1 MPRQRRARRRAPC
14 RLAQSAID
22 AHAAHMPQQRFA
34 SENRIERRQSG
45 DSRGD
50 AKRRQNDSPLPPP
63 APPPTIPKPRH
74 HAASEPKGPPMPT
87 PTPRTPH
94 QPQPVRAALAAFI
107 GTTVE
112 FYDYY
117 TYATAAALVLGD
129 VFFPSGNRFVSTMAS
144 FATFFVGFVARPLS
158 GAVFGHL
165 GDRIGRKKMLVLTM
179 FLMGIATTGI
189 GLLPGYATIGVWAPA
204 LLVLLRILQGIA
216 VGGEWGGAVLMAS
229 EHASAARRT
238 FFASFPQ
245 MGSPAGLI
253 LSLLAFRCVTS
264 LDHGSFVAWGWRL
277 PFLASF
283 VLLLIGLAVRLG
295 VNESPEFE
303 RMRDSRAVARFPV
316 AEALRTAW
324 YPIVLASAATTIGS
338 AGFFFTNTFMISYVT
353 TYLGMSKSLI
363 LDCLFAVTIIQ
374 LLSQPVS
381 ALIAQRVGETRF
393 LTCAAL
399 LSMLTPYPMFVLVR
413 THDPAAIV
421 AGIAFA
427 VVTLSAVYAVIAGF
441 MTAAFP
447 TRVRYSGI
455 SIAYQLCALVA
466 GGTTPLVGTMI
477 AQRFRGEWLPLAL
490 FFSLLSFVS
499 LVGIVGLG
507 RYRRKPGATAPH
519 ALAAN
524 S

>member
-1 MPRQRRARRRAPC
+1 MSQ
-14 RLAQSAID
+14 
-22 AHAAHMPQQRFA
+22 
-34 SENRIERRQSG
+34 
-45 DSRGD
+45 
-50 AKRRQNDSPLPPP
+50 
-63 APPPTIPKPRH
+63 
-74 HAASEPKGPPMPT
+74 PT
-87 PTPRTPH
+87 PTTH
-94 QPQPVRAALAAFI
+94 QPVRAATAAFI
-107 GTTVE
+107 GTAVE

-129 VFFPSGNRFVSTMAS
+129 VFFPSSNHYLSTMAS
-144 FATFFVGFVARPLS
+144 FGTFFVGFVARPLS

-189 GLLPGYATIGVWAPA
+189 GLLPGYATIGIWAPI

-229 EHASAARRT
+229 EHAPAGRKT

-253 LSLLAFRCVTS
+253 LSLLSFRFVTS
-264 LDHGSFVAWGWRL
+264 LDHESFVSWGWRL

-283 VLLLIGLAVRLG
+283 VLLLIGMAIRLG
-295 VNESPEFE
+295 VKESPEFE
-303 RMRDSRAVARFPV
+303 RVRDTNAVAKYPV
-316 AEALRTAW
+316 AEVLRTAW
-324 YPIVLASAATTIGS
+324 VPILLAAAATTIGS

-353 TYLGMSKSLI
+353 TYLGMSKSFI
-363 LDCLFAVTIIQ
+363 LDCLFVVTVIQ

-381 ALIAQRVGETRF
+381 ALLAQRFGETRF

-399 LSMLTPYPMFVLVR
+399 LSMATPYPMFLLVQ
-413 THDPAAIV
+413 TQNPVAIV
-421 AGIAFA
+421 AGISFA

-441 MTAAFP
+441 MTPAFP

-455 SIAYQLCALVA
+455 SIAYQLCAMIA
-466 GGTTPLVGTMI
+466 GGTTPMIGTLL
-477 AQRFRGEWLPLAL
+477 AQQFRGQWLPLAA
-490 FFSLLSFVS
+490 FFTLLSFVS

-507 RYRRKPGATAPH
+507 RYCRRQRATLH
-519 ALAAN
+519 GSLAT
-524 S
+524 SP